1 VGLTVADLDFG
12 AGGGDQVGG
21 FVCRQPAV
29 QTGRLLLAACFPRV
43 TQISFQLAACPVG
56 GGGYQANLGLRV
68 VVAPD
73 GRGGPAA
80 ALAQAAGPGGLEAIE
95 PGGRR
100 GDGVLGGCVK
110 RTLFR

>member
-1 VGLTVADLDFG
+1 MGLTVADLDFG

-73 GRGGPAA
+73 GRAVWKRSNPGVD
-80 ALAQAAGPGGLEAIE
+80 AGTVCSAGA
-95 PGGRR
+95 
-100 GDGVLGGCVK
+100 
-110 RTLFR
+110 